1 MISAGQKMVI
11 VVAYFIAQNLSTF
24 SKQFWVLDLPNKP
37 GLFQLVW
44 LMANW
49 FGSKLIYLL

>member
-11 VVAYFIAQNLSTF
+11 LVAYFIAQNLSTF

-37 GLFQLVW
+37 GLFSVSLTYGH
-44 LMANW
+44 W